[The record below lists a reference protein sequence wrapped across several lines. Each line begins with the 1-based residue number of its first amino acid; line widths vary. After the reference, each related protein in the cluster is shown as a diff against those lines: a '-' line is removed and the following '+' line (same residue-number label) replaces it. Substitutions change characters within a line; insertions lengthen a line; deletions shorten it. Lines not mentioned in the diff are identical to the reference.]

1 MSEDQFFNDK
11 PQSNIL
17 VQILHRYLP
26 FWPVLVIFLTISLG
40 ISYIY
45 LRSQTKIYV
54 AAAKVLLKDPQKG
67 AGDSKVLDALNIF
80 SEKKIVENEII
91 VLRSTSLMQE
101 VVKQLDLYTTVY
113 NKGNVQ
119 TEELYGDNA
128 PLYFQALN
136 KDSIVAGGNFSL
148 DIDWNKERINLG
160 GREFGFHE
168 IVKIANTDYRVII
181 NPAYN
186 RQAIGKNYFV
196 IFNDVPSA
204 AAGII
209 GSLNATPLSYSST
222 VIDLNIKTPV
232 PSKGIRILN
241 KLFEVYNIE
250 AVADKNQIATRTLN
264 FIEDRLK
271 EVTRQLDSVEAV
283 ETGMRSNMG
292 ITDLSEQG
300 RLYFGVVKEL
310 DQRKDELGLQSTI
323 LNATE
328 SYINNKGR
336 KPGTVPS
343 LQVATDPILA
353 DLLQQLYVA
362 EVDLTKSK
370 AIAGDKSEAVTLGEE
385 NIAKIKRDIKE
396 NIGNIRQNYNIESAG
411 INRSIA
417 ENNSMLS
424 QIPAQERALLAVKR
438 QQEIKNNIYL
448 MLLNKKEETAI
459 SSASTTPDLRVLENG
474 FSYGPISPVA
484 KNYYLMGLLCG
495 LIAFLLLVQIREPLN
510 NKILFR
516 TEIENK
522 TKVPVV
528 AEIIQ
533 TTQKNNIAIS
543 EGKRTV
549 IAEQFRAL
557 RTNLSFMGLNEQNKT
572 ILVTSSISG
581 EGKSFVATNLALSIT
596 LTGKKVALLE
606 MDLRKPK
613 LSRELHVKRDPG
625 ISGYLIGKST
635 LDEIIKPTAFPNLFL
650 VTAGPIPP
658 NPTELIGR
666 PTFAKMMEEI
676 KERFDYVI
684 IDSAPIGPVTD
695 SQLLNPYANITA
707 FVVRHDVTPTVF
719 MKMVEGLN
727 RDKKFSNMCIIF
739 NGVKPRGSSFLNY
752 GFGGYGNGY
761 GYGFGYGYGYGYGY
775 GSEATGYYTQD
786 ESHPGFKNIF
796 GFTTWL
802 KRLFRR
808 RSGR

>member
-26 FWPVLVIFLTISLG
+26 FWPVLVVFTVISLS

-91 VLRSTSLMQE
+91 VLKSTSLMQE
-101 VVKQLDLYTTVY
+101 VVKQLDLYTSVY
-113 NKGNVQ
+113 NEGNVQ
-119 TEELYGDNA
+119 TEELYGDNS
-128 PLYFQALN
+128 PLYFQAID
-136 KDSIVAGGNFSL
+136 KDSITGGGKFSL
-148 DIDWNKERINLG
+148 DIDWPKERINLG
-160 GREFGFHE
+160 GREFGFHDV
-168 IVKIANTDYRVII
+168 ITIANTKYRAVI
-181 NPAYN
+181 NPSYN
-186 RQAIGKNYFV
+186 REVTGKNYFV
-196 IFNDVPSA
+196 VFNDVASA
-204 AAGII
+204 AGGII

-232 PSKGIRILN
+232 PDKGIQILN

-250 AVADKNQIATRTLN
+250 AVVDKNQIATRTLN

-283 ETGMRSNMG
+283 ETSVRANLG

-300 RLYFGVVKEL
+300 NQYFSAVKDL
-310 DQRKDELGLQSTI
+310 DKRKDELALQNEV
-323 LNATE
+323 LNGVE
-328 SYINNKGR
+328 GYINSKGR

-343 LQVATDPILA
+343 LQIVTDPTLSG
-353 DLLQQLYVA
+353 LLQQLYTA
-362 EVDLTKSK
+362 EVDLTKAK
-370 AIAGDKSEAVTLGEE
+370 AIAGDKSESVTLGEE
-385 NIAKIKRDIKE
+385 NVSKIKKDIKE
-396 NIGNIRQNYNIESAG
+396 NLGNIRSNYNIESSS
-411 INRSIA
+411 ISRSIA
-417 ENNSMLS
+417 MNNGMLS
-424 QIPAQERALLAVKR
+424 QIPAKERALLAIKR

-448 MLLNKKEETAI
+448 LLLNKKEETAI

-474 FSYGPISPVA
+474 YAYGPISPVA

-516 TEIENK
+516 SEIESK

-533 TTQKNNIAIS
+533 TTGKNNIAIS

-557 RTNLSFMGLNEQNKT
+557 RTNLSFMGLSEKNKT

-635 LDEIIKPTAFPNLFL
+635 LEEIIKPTAFPNLFL

-658 NPTELIGR
+658 NPTELIGL
-666 PTFAKMMEEI
+666 PSFAKMMEEL

-695 SQLLNPYANITA
+695 SQLLNEYANITA
-707 FVVRHDVTPTVF
+707 FVVRHDVTPSVF
-719 MKMVEGLN
+719 MKMVESLN
-727 RDKKFSNMCIIF
+727 KEKKFTNMCVVF

-786 ESHPGFKNIF
+786 ESHPGYKNIF

-802 KRLFRR
+802 KKLFRR
-808 RSGR
+808 RSGH